1 MEKYFYNDFDTIF
14 AALGVGIIIV
24 FLLGLAILVLGIVAN
39 WKLFEKGS
47 KEGWKALIPFYNYYV
62 LTEIAELNW
71 WWFLLMIA
79 NSLVS
84 FLGLDELF
92 FIASL
97 VSLFAKFNCYY
108 NIARKFGKDKGI
120 AICAG
125 IFSYIFTFIFA
136 FSKGEVY
143 DGSISVSANGIFES
157 NGSNSFE
164 NNNNN
169 MMNES
174 TSSVDK
180 NDVKSENVNKKYMY
194 CGECGTKLDNDVKF
208 CPNCGKKIL

>member
-39 WKLFEKGS
+39 SKLFEKRS

-62 LTEIAELNW
+62 LREIAELNW

-92 FIASL
+92 FL
-97 VSLFAKFNCYY
+97 
-108 NIARKFGKDKGI
+108 
-120 AICAG
+120 
-125 IFSYIFTFIFA
+125 
-136 FSKGEVY
+136 
-143 DGSISVSANGIFES
+143 NG
-157 NGSNSFE
+157 
-164 NNNNN
+164 
-169 MMNES
+169 
-174 TSSVDK
+174 T
-180 NDVKSENVNKKYMY
+180 Y
-194 CGECGTKLDNDVKF
+194 F
-208 CPNCGKKIL
+208 CN